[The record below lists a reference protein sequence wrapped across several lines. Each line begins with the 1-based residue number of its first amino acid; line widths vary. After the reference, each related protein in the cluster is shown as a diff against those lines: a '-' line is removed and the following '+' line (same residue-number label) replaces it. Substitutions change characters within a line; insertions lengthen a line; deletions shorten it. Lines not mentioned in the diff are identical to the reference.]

1 MHVVNINPLRYN
13 LLITL
18 TSSSKVLAIEMGKC
32 IEYHQ
37 TLPLCKGVAT
47 PDYTNINFVVN
58 HSLITLCVCV
68 CVCVCVYLC
77 TCRSVS
83 SLSTASTTSISRTVR
98 KTGGGFFAALN

>member
-1 MHVVNINPLRYN
+1 M
-13 LLITL
+13 L

-58 HSLITLCVCV
+58 HSLIT
-68 CVCVCVYLC
+68 VCVCVYLC